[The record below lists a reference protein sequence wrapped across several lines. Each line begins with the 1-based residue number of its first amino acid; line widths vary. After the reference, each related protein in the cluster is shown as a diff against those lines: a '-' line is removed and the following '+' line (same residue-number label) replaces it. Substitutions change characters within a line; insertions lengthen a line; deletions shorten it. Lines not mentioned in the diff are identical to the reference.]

1 MERIRVPR
9 PYREIGKPLAVRMV
23 ELLRALQLIFDSILA
38 VRTGRLQHLISLS
51 GQLRALL
58 TERSSKADP
67 LLLELAKLLGKSL
80 DIYCMP
86 DVDNPEFPESL
97 RKNMVLHVTGF
108 PITIRRQF
116 AAQRKLSFSG
126 FLDYQIIHFK
136 GTRYTPRN
144 LIEWYAN
151 WAGGAHYSRQLPED
165 FAALLSLNAMGFQPV
180 ANLLLQLGEATLST
194 GRDLLKSVVDLEI
207 HTVIVVPAQK
217 VSELTYLFDARFEG
231 TSMRL
236 SLALDKR
243 LVPSFRAIGLQG
255 ITGTVQ
261 ADRLIDWSAP
271 RHLQASVTIDEDL
284 TTLLELVI
292 DGERVGRSR
301 VPQPLF
307 VLSDPMHYDS
317 YHNRAVDGKEQDF
330 SFGVIEVVMYGSEVP
345 PVGRAN
351 LLLHFEEKRNDPE
364 LPIIAYTPRSYG
376 HAPRG
381 TKNLSMTGLVKHLKV
396 RDLLPDFDAKRQSI
410 LTDAGTPIQQND

>member
-1 MERIRVPR
+1 
-9 PYREIGKPLAVRMV
+9 MV

-58 TERSSKADP
+58 TERSSK
-67 LLLELAKLLGKSL
+67 
-80 DIYCMP
+80 
-86 DVDNPEFPESL
+86 
-97 RKNMVLHVTGF
+97 
-108 PITIRRQF
+108 
-116 AAQRKLSFSG
+116 
-126 FLDYQIIHFK
+126 
-136 GTRYTPRN
+136 
-144 LIEWYAN
+144 
-151 WAGGAHYSRQLPED
+151 
-165 FAALLSLNAMGFQPV
+165 
-180 ANLLLQLGEATLST
+180 
-194 GRDLLKSVVDLEI
+194 
-207 HTVIVVPAQK
+207 
-217 VSELTYLFDARFEG
+217 
-231 TSMRL
+231 
-236 SLALDKR
+236 
-243 LVPSFRAIGLQG
+243 
-255 ITGTVQ
+255 

-351 LLLHFEEKRNDPE
+351 LLLHFEEKC
-364 LPIIAYTPRSYG
+364 
-376 HAPRG
+376 
-381 TKNLSMTGLVKHLKV
+381 
-396 RDLLPDFDAKRQSI
+396 
-410 LTDAGTPIQQND
+410 